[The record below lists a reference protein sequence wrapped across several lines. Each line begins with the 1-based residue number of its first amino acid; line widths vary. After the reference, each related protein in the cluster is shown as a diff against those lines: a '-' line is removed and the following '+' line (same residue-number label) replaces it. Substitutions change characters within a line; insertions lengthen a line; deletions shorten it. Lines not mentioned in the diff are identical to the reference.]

1 MISMMRRSPADSLNY
16 FSGDKRHPAKRQAV
30 FTPTARVM
38 AKSIFTTRTSLLNIN
53 FQRRTKMS
61 VISEYQL
68 THCSMKLLA
77 YLFYYRGMTALQLSQ
92 MYYESEKPFP
102 TQKSSVHNYLSKLK
116 KQNLVASKKLEDS
129 VRPGSLYYLTPKGL
143 EAVKEILNIEI
154 GATENGFILLNEQK
168 GIPTQSDLP
177 YSLYQPPKQQ
187 IQHHLLLIDFFI
199 RLRIHFFEEESVDH
213 RLSMYC
219 STPYTYNNMDGKIR
233 PDAEI
238 ILPNGDAY
246 WLEVDR
252 STESHSQLLAKFQN
266 YKNFLS
272 YLEENNLPIP
282 FKGIIFLA
290 DEKQQ
295 MYGMN
300 RRWMNILS
308 AYLKSMDPNQAADI
322 RLLMTPLNRVEKTLR
337 FEMKRVQLNKSA
349 TQLLHEKLHQRG
361 YHRILPFIRK
371 SDQSLFYAIAMNKK
385 SYKIFYVHVSNAY
398 DSSLYT
404 NFHQFIQRLME
415 INQKDEVKQLQ
426 PEGVEQIVFH
436 LDQTPYII
444 PTLHGDHDLK
454 DIEAELEM
462 LSEDITFIQLDT
474 EDV

>member
-1 MISMMRRSPADSLNY
+1 
-16 FSGDKRHPAKRQAV
+16 
-30 FTPTARVM
+30 
-38 AKSIFTTRTSLLNIN
+38 
-53 FQRRTKMS
+53 
-61 VISEYQL
+61 
-68 THCSMKLLA
+68 
-77 YLFYYRGMTALQLSQ
+77 
-92 MYYESEKPFP
+92 
-102 TQKSSVHNYLSKLK
+102 
-116 KQNLVASKKLEDS
+116 
-129 VRPGSLYYLTPKGL
+129 
-143 EAVKEILNIEI
+143 
-154 GATENGFILLNEQK
+154 
-168 GIPTQSDLP
+168 
-177 YSLYQPPKQQ
+177 
-187 IQHHLLLIDFFI
+187 
-199 RLRIHFFEEESVDH
+199 
-213 RLSMYC
+213 
-219 STPYTYNNMDGKIR
+219 MDGKIR

-349 TQLLHEKLHQRG
+349 TQLLYEKLHQRG

-371 SDQSLFYAIAMNKK
+371 SDQSLFYAIAMNQK
-385 SYKIFYVHVSNAY
+385 SYKIVFVHVSNAY

-404 NFHQFIQRLME
+404 NFHQFIQRLMK

-436 LDQTPYII
+436 PDPTPYII